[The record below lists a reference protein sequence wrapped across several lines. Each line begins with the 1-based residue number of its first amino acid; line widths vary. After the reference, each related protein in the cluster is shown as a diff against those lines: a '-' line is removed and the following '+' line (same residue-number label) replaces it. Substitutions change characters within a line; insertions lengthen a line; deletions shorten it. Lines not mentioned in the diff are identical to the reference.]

1 MKNKLHSTEGIIRI
15 LRQADGGQTVETVC
29 REHNIS
35 EATFYRWRKKYS
47 DMDLS
52 DARRLKELE
61 KENAGRV
68 DVGKS
73 GAQGSQ
79 FKKW

>member
-1 MKNKLHSTEGIIRI
+1 MKNKLHSTEEIIRI
-15 LRQADGGQTVETVC
+15 LRQADGGQTVETVF

-35 EATFYRWRKKYS
+35 EATFYRWRKKYG

-61 KENAGRV
+61 KENAEL
-68 DVGKS
+68 
-73 GAQGSQ
+73 
-79 FKKW
+79 